1 MFLRR
6 FIKPNNIIKSVI
18 VKNASAKPWNESI
31 STSDLLY
38 TVKEIIEK
46 IIVIKTKSNVKENPV
61 FIILLILGFL

>member
-31 STSDLLY
+31 STSVLLY
-38 TVKEIIEK
+38 IIKEITEN
-46 IIVIKTKSNVKENPV
+46 IIVIKTKSNVNVKPI
-61 FIILLILGFL
+61 FIVLFIFGFL

>member
-18 VKNASAKPWNESI
+18 VKKASAKPWNESI

-38 TVKEIIEK
+38 TVKEITENMM
-46 IIVIKTKSNVKENPV
+46 VIKTNNNVNVKPI
-61 FIILLILGFL
+61 FIVLLISGFL

>member
-31 STSDLLY
+31 STSVLLY
-38 TVKEIIEK
+38 TLREITENIM
-46 IIVIKTKSNVKENPV
+46 VIKTNNNLNVKPI
-61 FIILLILGFL
+61 FIVLLILGFL